1 MDREIAIQNIHSEIE
16 TLTRIHIQYGL
27 YNTVGFRVQ
36 KQRVEDLVREHE
48 INLKQELDPLFL
60 NLYRRYFG

>member
-1 MDREIAIQNIHSEIE
+1 MDRETAIRTLHSEIE
-16 TLTRIHIQYGL
+16 TLTRLHIQYGL
-27 YNTVGFRVQ
+27 HNTAGFSRQ
-36 KQRVEDLVREHE
+36 KKRVEDLVRDHE

>member
-16 TLTRIHIQYGL
+16 TLTRIPIQYGL

>member
-1 MDREIAIQNIHSEIE
+1 MDRDIVIRNLHSEIE
-16 TLTRIHIQYGL
+16 TLTRLHIQYGL
-27 YNTVGFRVQ
+27 HKTVGFAVQ
-36 KQRVEDLVREHE
+36 KQRVESLIQEHE